1 MCVYMCG
8 SSRSGSRRLKLPL
21 LGTTREHL
29 PRFCTQERWPG
40 RARLEMEHG
49 RRRSYQVCGHAG
61 CRNWIWDDRVREG
74 CVCRQCGSA
83 WTKPQQGY
91 AARSPAPRAHPRWKI
106 NKSVTPPPG
115 LWRGS
120 GKTAKIQ
127 KQTGD
132 LLLSSWNKLDATLQG
147 KLKELG
153 ISPPQEDREPDLE
166 AVLKG
171 NLSQLPAPVKE
182 LVEKITKPQPPTE
195 KDVATKLKQQVSTL
209 RDLSHRKQ
217 NLQTKIDATKK
228 AFQDLLEEMKSI
240 QSKIAQEQAELN
252 TTSTAY
258 MSLVSKQ
265 PDPVQLSEDADMKD
279 PVPEAVAGFIS
290 TLGVNLTQAQHDQL
304 KTMLER
310 PPATNEEDPKRR
322 KKADEEKDQSCG

>member
-1 MCVYMCG
+1 MCLPAMRISLDKATARLCTKV
-8 SSRSGSRRLKLPL
+8 SGSEIQS
-21 LGTTREHL
+21 TVE
-29 PRFCTQERWPG
+29 
-40 RARLEMEHG
+40 
-49 RRRSYQVCGHAG
+49 V
-61 CRNWIWDDRVREG
+61 
-74 CVCRQCGSA
+74 
-83 WTKPQQGY
+83 PQ
-91 AARSPAPRAHPRWKI
+91 
-106 NKSVTPPPG
+106 VTPPPG
-115 LWRGS
+115 LWHGS
-120 GKTAKIQ
+120 GKTSKIQ

-132 LLLSSWNKLDATLQG
+132 FSWDKLDTTLQG

-153 ISPPQEDREPDLE
+153 ISPPQEAREPDLE
-166 AVLKG
+166 AVLKD

-228 AFQDLLEEMKSI
+228 AFQDLLEEMKTI
-240 QSKIAQEQAELN
+240 QSKIEQEQAELN

-304 KTMLER
+304 KTMLKR

-322 KKADEEKDQSCG
+322 KTADEEKDQSCG